1 MSGTNTAEPQGTGL
15 RGDESGPRPVAGIR
29 ALLSRRWVGYLALV
43 TAFSVVAALLG
54 WWQLSRLEERRA
66 ANLLVET
73 NWDAPAVPLTDL
85 LPQPDSPWRSSLQW
99 RTITVTGTYLTD
111 EQLLVRNRPRDGYPG
126 FEILVPLQTER
137 GVFLVDRG
145 WVPTGQQQDT
155 PDVVPAAPPGEVKV
169 VARLKPAEPAL
180 GDRTAPEGQVPT
192 IQLSLID
199 AQVDGELWLGG
210 YGLLE
215 AETPSAAAGAP
226 VRRPVI
232 DDGPHLSYAIQ
243 WFAFAVMAFVALWWF
258 MRQERRFLAGEA
270 PARPRRRT
278 DADEEDA
285 ILERSPD
292 AHTTAPAPSGS
303 AVSSESTTT

>member
-1 MSGTNTAEPQGTGL
+1 MTGADPAETADARAGAAAVPAT
-15 RGDESGPRPVAGIR
+15 GIR

-43 TAFSVVAALLG
+43 TLFSVVAALLG

-73 NWDAPAVPLTDL
+73 NWDAPAVPLSQL
-85 LPQPDSPWRSSLQW
+85 LPRPDSPWRSSLQW
-99 RTITVTGTYLTD
+99 RTITVTGSYLID

-126 FEILVPLQTER
+126 FEVLVPLQTER

-155 PDVVPAAPPGEVKV
+155 PDAVPAAPTGEVTV
-169 VARLKPAEPAL
+169 VARLKPTEPAL
-180 GDRTAPEGQVPT
+180 GDRTAPPGQVPT

-199 AQVDGELWLGG
+199 AQVEGDLWLGG

-215 AETPSAAAGAP
+215 SETPPAAAGAP
-226 VRRPVI
+226 VRRPAI

-258 MRQERRFLAGEA
+258 MREERRFLAGET

-285 ILERSPD
+285 ILERS
-292 AHTTAPAPSGS
+292 ATAAINPTGS
-303 AVSSESTTT
+303 SATR